1 MNIAI
6 LVVTYNRK
14 NLLYENISAIR
25 KQSYIKYDYYIC
37 DNASTDGT
45 HQIVAHA
52 INKDKRI
59 KYYNTGANLG
69 GAGGFAYGL
78 KIILKEKYDFCWVMD
93 DDAIPIRMHY
103 GNL

>member
-52 INKDKRI
+52 DVYKRQGQCLLLTI
-59 KYYNTGANLG
+59 VPS
-69 GAGGFAYGL
+69 AGYVKKVL
-78 KIILKEKYDFCWVMD
+78 S
-93 DDAIPIRMHY
+93 
-103 GNL
+103 